1 MAGTGI
7 TKGKPM
13 RPNHHQ
19 FIAFS
24 YVVREGSFSA
34 AARRLGVTQ
43 STVTQHVSKL
53 EELVGSELLLRS
65 RDGVS
70 LTPTGRD
77 FFGLADRLVALDSE
91 IGERLQGY
99 SSLNEGRL
107 KVIANAPQPA
117 LQVIAAFND
126 RFPNV
131 HIDFRLCD
139 WTTANQLIRDRVA
152 DVGLIT
158 DAPERDDWDRVF
170 LQKSR
175 YVLYCRFD
183 HPLAARKIVGLEDLV
198 DQTIILPENGS
209 LTQRV
214 VRQKL
219 KEQRIA
225 LPQLIT
231 MTTFPVMC
239 EAVRQGLGAA
249 IFLKNSSGIYDDLV
263 EIPVR
268 DFQQEHQT
276 WLVAPKDRARLKLI
290 REFRTAALA
299 IAIK

>member
-1 MAGTGI
+1 
-7 TKGKPM
+7 M

-77 FFGLADRLVALDSE
+77 FFGLADRLVTLDSE
-91 IGERLQGY
+91 IGERLRGY

-117 LQVIAAFND
+117 LQVIATFNA

-131 HIDFRLCD
+131 LIDFRLSD
-139 WTTANQLIRDRVA
+139 WTTATQLIRDRVA

-158 DAPERDDWDRVF
+158 EAPERDDWDRIV
-170 LQKSR
+170 LQKTR
-175 YVLYCRFD
+175 YVLYCRSD
-183 HPLAARKIVGLEDLV
+183 HALAGRNSLGLEDLV
-198 DQTIILPENGS
+198 DQTIILPEQGS

-219 KEQRIA
+219 AERKIE
-225 LPQLIT
+225 LSQLIT

-249 IFLKNSSGIYDDLV
+249 IFLKNSSRIYDDLV
-263 EIPVR
+263 EIPMR
-268 DFQQEHQT
+268 DFQKEHQT

-290 REFRTAALA
+290 NEFRNAALA
-299 IAIK
+299 TAIQ

>member
-1 MAGTGI
+1 
-7 TKGKPM
+7 M

-24 YVVREGSFSA
+24 YVVTEGSFSA

-53 EELVGSELLLRS
+53 EELVGSELLLRR

-77 FFGLADRLVALDSE
+77 FFGLADRLVILDSE
-91 IGERLQGY
+91 IGERLRGY

-117 LQVIAAFND
+117 LQVIATFNA

-131 HIDFRLCD
+131 HIDFRLSD
-139 WTTANQLIRDRVA
+139 WTTATQLIRDRVA

-158 DAPERDDWDRVF
+158 DAPERDDWDRIV
-170 LQKSR
+170 LQKTR
-175 YVLYCRFD
+175 YVLYCRSD
-183 HPLAARKIVGLEDLV
+183 HDLAGRNSVGLEDLV
-198 DQTIILPENGS
+198 DQTIILPEQGS

-214 VRQKL
+214 VHQKL
-219 KEQRIA
+219 AERKIE

-249 IFLKNSSGIYDDLV
+249 IFLKNSSRIYDDLV
-263 EIPVR
+263 EIPMR
-268 DFQQEHQT
+268 DFQKEHQT

-290 REFRTAALA
+290 NEFRNAALA
-299 IAIK
+299 VTIQ

>member
-1 MAGTGI
+1 
-7 TKGKPM
+7 M

-53 EELVGSELLLRS
+53 EELVGSELLLRR

-77 FFGLADRLVALDSE
+77 FFGLADRLVALDCE
-91 IGERLQGY
+91 IGERLRGY

-117 LQVIAAFND
+117 LQVIATFND

-158 DAPERDDWDRVF
+158 DASERDDWERVV
-170 LQKSR
+170 LQETR
-175 YVLYCRFD
+175 YVLYCRSD
-183 HPLAARKIVGLEDLV
+183 HALADRDIVGIEDLM
-198 DQTIILPENGS
+198 DQTIILPEQGS
-209 LTQRV
+209 LTQQV
-214 VRQKL
+214 VHQKL
-219 KEQRIA
+219 AERQME

-249 IFLKNSSGIYDDLV
+249 IFLKNSSHIYDGLV
-263 EIPVR
+263 EIPIR
-268 DFQQEHQT
+268 DFHQIHQT
-276 WLVAPKDRARLKLI
+276 CFVAPKDRARLKLI
-290 REFRTAALA
+290 NEFRAAALA
-299 IAIK
+299 ITFQ

>member
-1 MAGTGI
+1 
-7 TKGKPM
+7 M

-43 STVTQHVSKL
+43 STVTQHVAKL

-77 FFGLADRLVALDSE
+77 FFGLADRLVTLDSE
-91 IGERLQGY
+91 IGERLRGY

-117 LQVIAAFND
+117 LQVISTFNE

-131 HIDFRLCD
+131 QIDFRLCD

-158 DAPERDDWDRVF
+158 DAPEREDWDRVV
-170 LQKSR
+170 LQETR
-175 YVLYCRFD
+175 YVLYCRSD
-183 HPLAARKIVGLEDLV
+183 HPLAGRDIIDIEDLI
-198 DQTIILPENGS
+198 DQTIILPETGS

-219 KEQRIA
+219 AERQIA

-249 IFLKNSSGIYDDLV
+249 IFLKNSSRIYDDLV
-263 EIPVR
+263 EIPIR
-268 DFQQEHQT
+268 DFQQVHKT
-276 WLVAPKDRARLKLI
+276 CLVAPKDRTRLKLI
-290 REFRTAALA
+290 HEFRNAALA
-299 IAIK
+299 ISIQ

>member
-1 MAGTGI
+1 
-7 TKGKPM
+7 M

-19 FIAFS
+19 FTAFS

-77 FFGLADRLVALDSE
+77 FFGLADRLVTLDSE
-91 IGERLQGY
+91 IGERLRGY

-117 LQVIAAFND
+117 LQVIATFNA

-131 HIDFRLCD
+131 LIDFRLSD
-139 WTTANQLIRDRVA
+139 WTTATQLIRDRVA

-158 DAPERDDWDRVF
+158 EAPERDDWDRIV
-170 LQKSR
+170 LQKTR
-175 YVLYCRFD
+175 YVLYCRSD
-183 HPLAARKIVGLEDLV
+183 HALAGRNSLGLEDLV
-198 DQTIILPENGS
+198 DQTIILPEQGS

-219 KEQRIA
+219 AERKIE
-225 LPQLIT
+225 LSQLIT

-249 IFLKNSSGIYDDLV
+249 IFLKNSSRINDDLV
-263 EIPVR
+263 EIPMR
-268 DFQQEHQT
+268 DFQKEHQT

-290 REFRTAALA
+290 NEFRNAALA
-299 IAIK
+299 TTIQ

>member
-1 MAGTGI
+1 
-7 TKGKPM
+7 M

-77 FFGLADRLVALDSE
+77 FFGLADRLVTLDSE
-91 IGERLQGY
+91 IGERLRGY

-117 LQVIAAFND
+117 LQVIATFKT

-139 WTTANQLIRDRVA
+139 WTTATQLIRDRVA

-158 DAPERDDWDRVF
+158 DAPERDDWDRVV
-170 LQKSR
+170 LQKTR
-175 YVLYCRFD
+175 YVLYCRSD
-183 HPLAARKIVGLEDLV
+183 HALAGRNSVGLEDLV
-198 DQTIILPENGS
+198 DQTIILPEQGS

-214 VRQKL
+214 VHQKL
-219 KEQRIA
+219 AERKIE

-249 IFLKNSSGIYDDLV
+249 IFLKNSSRINDDLV
-263 EIPVR
+263 EIPMR
-268 DFQQEHQT
+268 DFQKEHQT

-290 REFRTAALA
+290 NEFRNAALA
-299 IAIK
+299 VTIQ

>member
-1 MAGTGI
+1 
-7 TKGKPM
+7 M

-53 EELVGSELLLRS
+53 EELVGSELLLRR

-91 IGERLQGY
+91 IGERLRGY

-117 LQVIAAFND
+117 LQVIATFND

-158 DAPERDDWDRVF
+158 DAPERDDWERVV
-170 LQKSR
+170 LQETR
-175 YVLYCRFD
+175 YVLYCRSD
-183 HPLAARKIVGLEDLV
+183 HALADRDIVGIEDLV
-198 DQTIILPENGS
+198 DQTIILPEQGS

-214 VRQKL
+214 VHQKL
-219 KEQRIA
+219 TERQIE

-249 IFLKNSSGIYDDLV
+249 IFLKNSSHIYDGLV
-263 EIPVR
+263 EIPIR
-268 DFQQEHQT
+268 DFHQVHQT

-290 REFRTAALA
+290 NEFRTAALA
-299 IAIK
+299 ITIQ

>member
-1 MAGTGI
+1 
-7 TKGKPM
+7 M

-43 STVTQHVSKL
+43 STVTQHVAKL
-53 EELVGSELLLRS
+53 EEHVGSELLLRS

-77 FFGLADRLVALDSE
+77 FFGLADRLVTLDSE
-91 IGERLQGY
+91 IGERLRGY

-117 LQVIAAFND
+117 LQVIATFND

-131 HIDFRLCD
+131 QIDFRLCD
-139 WTTANQLIRDRVA
+139 WTKANQLIRDRVA

-158 DAPERDDWDRVF
+158 DAPEREDWDRVV
-170 LQKSR
+170 LQETR
-175 YVLYCRFD
+175 YVLYCRSD
-183 HPLAARKIVGLEDLV
+183 HALAGRDIVDITDLI
-198 DQTIILPENGS
+198 DQTIILPETGS

-219 KEQRIA
+219 AERQIA

-249 IFLKNSSGIYDDLV
+249 IFLKNSSRMYDDLV
-263 EIPVR
+263 EIPIR
-268 DFQQEHQT
+268 DFQQVHKT
-276 WLVAPKDRARLKLI
+276 CLVAPKDRTRLKLI
-290 REFRTAALA
+290 HEFRNAALA
-299 IAIK
+299 ISIQ

>member
-1 MAGTGI
+1 
-7 TKGKPM
+7 M

-53 EELVGSELLLRS
+53 EELVGSELLLRR

-77 FFGLADRLVALDSE
+77 FFGLADRLVTLDSE
-91 IGERLQGY
+91 IGERLRGY

-117 LQVIAAFND
+117 LQVIAMFND

-131 HIDFRLCD
+131 QIDFRLCD

-158 DAPERDDWDRVF
+158 DAPERDDWDRVV
-170 LQKSR
+170 LQETR
-175 YVLYCRFD
+175 YVLYCRSD
-183 HPLAARKIVGLEDLV
+183 HALAGRDSVGIEDLI
-198 DQTIILPENGS
+198 DQTVILPEQGS

-219 KEQRIA
+219 EERQVE
-225 LPQLIT
+225 LSQLIT

-249 IFLKNSSGIYDDLV
+249 IFLKNSSRIYDDLV
-263 EIPVR
+263 EVPIR
-268 DFQQEHQT
+268 EFQQVHKT

-290 REFRTAALA
+290 NEFRNAALA
-299 IAIK
+299 IIIQ